1 MKGNAN
7 SVPCKLLLLRI
18 MKSNIEYILKNN
30 NEKETYLPRVSWGMM
45 DVDDEARLHEK
56 EIGGF

>member
-1 MKGNAN
+1 
-7 SVPCKLLLLRI
+7 

-30 NEKETYLPRVSWGMM
+30 NEKETYLPRVSWEMM
-45 DVDDEARLHEK
+45 DVDEEARLHEK